1 MRFASSFALASV
13 ANAITLEAFLK
24 VLHPHPEP
32 SVDDPAADYNY
43 NMNGADWADAY
54 EICGTGT

>member
-1 MRFASSFALASV
+1 MRFASSLALASV

-24 VLHPHPEP
+24 VLHPHAEPAPE
-32 SVDDPAADYNY
+32 YNY

-54 EICGTGT
+54 PLCGTGT